1 MRRAATRAAALLP
14 LRRSA
19 ETMVPFFRSG
29 RFMAR
34 AIGGDGYRNP
44 GYPLKNGK
52 SPWVS
57 VFVDEGTDGTHTFG
71 LLIPLLEYPAQPCS
85 SLLLGWAEAFVS
97 PAAGGI
103 FAPQR
108 QNGDPAPPPARRP
121 SLLISCSPGRC
132 VGGGDGL
139 PLQSPQ
145 YCARSK
151 RYRSRG
157 QERNILPLRSKQNDD
172 QADTSTSDK
181 TYTQIDDGSPLGVA
195 IVVLGG
201 SWVALGGGQ
210 DVPQLP
216 SSVMDGVGGSYSGS
230 TDDDALIWAVF
241 ATASVAAGISRLVRY
256 YWDKKKGG

>member
-1 MRRAATRAAALLP
+1 MLLP
-14 LRRSA
+14 LPPSL
-19 ETMVPFFRSG
+19 V
-29 RFMAR
+29 
-34 AIGGDGYRNP
+34 
-44 GYPLKNGK
+44 L
-52 SPWVS
+52 V
-57 VFVDEGTDGTHTFG
+57 
-71 LLIPLLEYPAQPCS
+71 